1 MVFVTSCNSLK
12 VHPHLYRNLLPF
24 EGWMVFC
31 CMDGPFCLFVSQWT
45 PWATLTSC
53 ATVNKAAVNTSVQ
66 IFLWTPGLILCGIY
80 SETELLDH
88 LKFLF
93 LTFLRNC
100 LLIFRS
106 GCTLLHSYQQQTKI
120 LYSPHFSYFFIVA
133 ILRGMRDHGYIF
145 KGLKLIARLFRTGL
159 IQNLERSMSN
169 LYIVTLLV

>member
-1 MVFVTSCNSLK
+1 MSLRVTASRLIHTCIGICFLLKAEWYSIVWMGHFACSL
-12 VHPHLYRNLLPF
+12 VNGPLGLLSPLVLL
-24 EGWMVFC
+24 WIK
-31 CMDGPFCLFVSQWT
+31 L
-45 PWATLTSC
+45 
-53 ATVNKAAVNTSVQ
+53 
-66 IFLWTPGLILCGIY
+66 LWTWVCKSFFELLGLILCGIY
-80 SETELLDH
+80 SEAELLDH

-100 LLIFRS
+100 LLIFHS

-120 LYSPHFSYFFIVA
+120 LYSPHFSYLFIVA

-169 LYIVTLLV
+169 LYIVTLLI